1 LSRLQAVAGMLGVAF
16 CYALV
21 PLIIHVAHRVA
32 VPVAD
37 LLAAQFLTG
46 LAAAVIYAAVR
57 RRTWWPSAGNRRPWI
72 VVGLLI
78 AATDIAYYRTLAL
91 LPVPEA
97 VLLLFQF
104 PWMAIGLEAL
114 RARRR
119 PTRLEGIVAA
129 VMWAGTV
136 LALDPTESA
145 PGHVSIAGA
154 VWGLL
159 AALGYA
165 ATLVAATRLPSHVPV
180 EMRLG
185 PISLAGF
192 LAACLLLL
200 GQPRLSLP
208 VLWLGPVLGLVG
220 FVLPTA
226 LMVAVGPF
234 LTGSWAAALA
244 AAELPMATVLGAWW
258 LHQRVGLRGW
268 AGIGLVLAAVILA
281 GGRYAA
287 VRRGGSRIGR

>member
-1 LSRLQAVAGMLGVAF
+1 MLGVAF

-21 PLIIHVAHRVA
+21 PLIIHVAHQVA
-32 VPVAD
+32 VPVAE

-46 LAAAVIYAAVR
+46 LAAAVIYAVVR
-57 RRTWWPSAGNRRPWI
+57 RRTWWPSAGSRRPWI

-114 RARRR
+114 RVRRW

-129 VMWAGTV
+129 VVWAGTV
-136 LALDPTESA
+136 LALDPTE
-145 PGHVSIAGA
+145 P
-154 VWGLL
+154 
-159 AALGYA
+159 ALGYA
-165 ATLVAATRLPSHVPV
+165 ATLVAATRLPAHVPV
-180 EMRLG
+180 EARLG

-192 LAACLLLL
+192 LATCLLLL
-200 GQPRLSLP
+200 GQPRLSFP
-208 VLWLGPVLGLVG
+208 VLWLGPVLGVVG

-268 AGIGLVLAAVILA
+268 GGIGLVLAAVILA

-287 VRRGGSRIGR
+287 VRKGGSRIGR